1 MQQRIKRIFDF
12 MIALIGIIIASPI
25 LLIVAIL
32 VRLNLG
38 APILFRQPR
47 VGLNGEVFEMVKFR
61 TMKDAKDAKGHLLPD
76 DERLTKFGQFL
87 RQSSLDELPEL
98 FNVLKGDMSLVGP
111 RPLLVEY
118 LPLYSKEQMRRH
130 EVRPGITGYAQIN
143 GRNNISWAKKFELGV
158 YYVDN
163 YRLSLDF
170 KILTQ
175 TVGKVL
181 TQSDISQ
188 EGHVTVEKFNGAN

>member
-143 GRNNISWAKKFELGV
+143 GRNNISWAQKFELDV

-170 KILTQ
+170 KILAQ

-181 TQSDISQ
+181 KQSDISQ

>member
-25 LLIVAIL
+25 LVIVAIL

-143 GRNNISWAKKFELGV
+143 GRNNISWAKKFELDV

-170 KILTQ
+170 KILAQ

-181 TQSDISQ
+181 KQSDISQ

>member
-1 MQQRIKRIFDF
+1 MYTD
-12 MIALIGIIIASPI
+12 AEE
-25 LLIVAIL
+25 
-32 VRLNLG
+32 RLHELMH
-38 APILFRQPR
+38 
-47 VGLNGEVFEMVKFR
+47 LNEQSGPAFK
-61 TMKDAKDAKGHLLPD
+61 MKDDP
-76 DERLTKFGQFL
+76 RITKVGKFI
-87 RQSSLDELPEL
+87 RKTSLDELPQL
-98 FNVLKGDMSLVGP
+98 FNVVIGDMSLVGP

-143 GRNNISWAKKFELGV
+143 GRNNISWAKKFELDV

-181 TQSDISQ
+181 KQSDISQ

>member
-1 MQQRIKRIFDF
+1 MQQQIKRGLD
-12 MIALIGIIIASPI
+12 IIISLVGLILASPT

-143 GRNNISWAKKFELGV
+143 GRNNISWAKKFELDV

-181 TQSDISQ
+181 KQSDISQ